1 MQSLP
6 MPKFLVDEDMPLS
19 SAEFLRQRG
28 FDAVHVKETGLS
40 GKLDSDIFA
49 FAQIEKRIV
58 MTRDRGFANTLDY
71 PLGAHWGIKGL
82 SLT

>member
-1 MQSLP
+1 
-6 MPKFLVDEDMPLS
+6 MPLS
-19 SAEFLRQRG
+19 SAEFLRPRG

-40 GKLDSDIFA
+40 GKHDSDIFA

-58 MTRDRGFANTLDY
+58 MTCDRGFANTFDY
-71 PLGAHWGIKGL
+71 PISAHWGIKGL